1 MYEELPPKFQEKS
14 FGSLHTLAGFFQF
27 IGALIIFGSVAT
39 ALYILL
45 DRWAFAFA
53 LLPAVS
59 SLITGV
65 FVFAIGESIKLFLSM
80 EQNTRLTV
88 VSLHQT
94 TRQSPKS
101 APDIASYQEE
111 MQAMNQQIETLS
123 SEVKALRQLVH
134 TMAEQSSMSAETL
147 KTIAENTRATAT
159 LLYNQQQR
167 MKK

>member
-27 IGALIIFGSVAT
+27 IGALIIFGSVAI
-39 ALYILL
+39 ALYIILL
-45 DRWAFAFA
+45 VGWAFA

-80 EQNTRLTV
+80 EKNTRLTV

-101 APDIASYQEE
+101 APDIASYQKE